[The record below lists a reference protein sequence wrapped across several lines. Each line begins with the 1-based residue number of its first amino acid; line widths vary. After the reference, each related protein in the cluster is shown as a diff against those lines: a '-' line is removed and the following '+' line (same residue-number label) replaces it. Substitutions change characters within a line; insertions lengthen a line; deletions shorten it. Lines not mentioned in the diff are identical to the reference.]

1 MHRPYSATAAAIR
14 LDGFSYTDTL
24 KCLLVDG
31 LLHRQEVVIKNVGEI
46 IRQRNASIAGAA
58 ILGDGRVVLILSI
71 GDVVEKLGR
80 GYSRSS
86 IAAVP
91 AGARP

>member
-1 MHRPYSATAAAIR
+1 LHRPYSATAAAIR

-31 LLHRQEVVIKNVGEI
+31 LLHRQEVVIKNVGQM

-58 ILGDGRVVLILSI
+58 ILGDGRVGLIL
-71 GDVVEKLGR
+71 DVNSLG
-80 GYSRSS
+80 SLPVSHC
-86 IAAVP
+86 AQMP
-91 AGARP
+91 NN